1 MKINTTPLEG
11 CLVIESAIYT
21 DNRGHFQETY
31 NQQKYEFLSPNTQ
44 FVQDNLSKSNNNVL
58 RGIHFQQNYPQGK
71 LIRVVSGMV
80 FDVAVDLRPNS
91 KTFGK
96 YYKIILNEK
105 NSKFLL
111 IPKGFAHGFLAKK
124 KENIVLYS
132 CSNYRDR
139 SEERSIAWNDKKI
152 SINWGIAKPIISKRD
167 AKALSFGEIIRE

>member
-1 MKINTTPLEG
+1 MKIIKTKFDGLYVFQGEIFKDKRGFLREIFKKKLIKDRMVFSVVSSSKKN
-11 CLVIESAIYT
+11 VI
-21 DNRGHFQETY
+21 RGLHFQKR
-31 NQQKYEFLSPNTQ
+31 NSQAK
-44 FVQDNLSKSNNNVL
+44 FVTVIKGEIL
-58 RGIHFQQNYPQGK
+58 
-71 LIRVVSGMV
+71 
-80 FDVAVDLRPNS
+80 DVAVDLRKNS

-152 SINWGIAKPIISKRD
+152 SINWGITKPIISKRD